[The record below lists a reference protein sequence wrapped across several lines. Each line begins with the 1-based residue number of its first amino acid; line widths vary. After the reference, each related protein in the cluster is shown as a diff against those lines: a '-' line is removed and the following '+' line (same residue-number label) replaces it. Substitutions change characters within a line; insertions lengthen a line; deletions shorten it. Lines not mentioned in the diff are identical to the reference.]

1 MANFDVW
8 CDSVNV
14 NLGANFLQ
22 KLTARGADFD
32 NGVLSTASIVPH
44 HYASPE
50 NIATAFE
57 LLGKP
62 GVAGFIKDFLPISKQ
77 TRSGDIGEILA
88 TEWINARSNGY
99 KVPLNRLRW
108 KDHRNLAM
116 RGEDVIGMYIDPQ
129 TETLFFL
136 KTEAKS
142 RARMNASTITD
153 ARNNLDKGQGLPTA
167 HALAFIATRLLE
179 TGKKELGRQI
189 LKASLSQ
196 GILPG
201 HVRHLIFLLSGNAS
215 DVLLTTSINAYQGN
229 IQQFGVTVMVAR
241 HGEFIQEIF
250 DTVISHA

>member
-8 CDSVNV
+8 CDSVNI
-14 NLGANFLQ
+14 NLGTNFLQ
-22 KLTARGADFD
+22 KLTARIADFD
-32 NGVLSTASIVPH
+32 GGVQSTASIVPH
-44 HYASPE
+44 HYTSPE
-50 NIATAFE
+50 NIAIAFE

-62 GVAGFIKDFLPISKQ
+62 GVAEFIKDFLPISKQ

-129 TETLFFL
+129 SETLFFL

-142 RARMNASTITD
+142 RVKMNASTITD
-153 ARNNLDKGQGLPTA
+153 ARNNLNKEQGLPTP

-179 TGKKELGRQI
+179 TGQTDLGRAI

-229 IQQFGVTVMVAR
+229 IQQFGVTVMIAR
-241 HGEFIQEIF
+241 HGEFIEEIF
-250 DTVISHA
+250 DTVISNA